1 MQELEN
7 ELNNKNISLNKLN
20 NEYERKIKELIKKLN
35 DISLSEYTKRLAE
48 LDNRHKQEIK
58 KLESDLK
65 DKNKAIKKINE
76 LNKEKQEY
84 AA

>member
-48 LDNRHKQEIK
+48 LDNRHKQ
-58 KLESDLK
+58 
-65 DKNKAIKKINE
+65 
-76 LNKEKQEY
+76 
-84 AA
+84 